1 MRTLLLYPFLYLTSG
16 IVRKSNKIG
25 GFVVK
30 GNPKIQIQYFQ
41 FHGLATIP
49 NKVNIYLHTCNC
61 ADRVLSSAFSILLSM
76 YKIRHHL
83 RRNSAEHEIF

>member
-16 IVRKSNKIG
+16 IIRKSNKIG

-61 ADRVLSSAFSILLSM
+61 ADRAFYHPTVDAQNKTPPPQKLC
-76 YKIRHHL
+76 R
-83 RRNSAEHEIF
+83 A